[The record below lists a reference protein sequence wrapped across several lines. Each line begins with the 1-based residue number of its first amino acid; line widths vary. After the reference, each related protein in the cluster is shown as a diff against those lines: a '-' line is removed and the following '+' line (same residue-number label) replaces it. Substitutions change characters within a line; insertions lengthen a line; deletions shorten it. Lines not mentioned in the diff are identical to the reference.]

1 MHDVSWL
8 ADLCPPVIMRG
19 KRCATFA
26 LQRRAH
32 CRLAFSSR
40 RGSFPPS
47 VVRIRCAR
55 PAGQSLHRASCLLT
69 AIVPDVSH
77 GSMSE
82 ILRRRRGARVRTSR
96 SSARFRVRRSYP
108 PGTLSAFTN
117 ICRVVAHVH
126 LIRCLRAAVRIISL
140 RSAKRSERLSSP
152 QPMPTES
159 SCQTQGGIPRT
170 KESEYSHAQ
179 C

>member
-32 CRLAFSSR
+32 YRLAFFSR
-40 RGSFPPS
+40 RGSLPPS

-108 PGTLSAFTN
+108 PGTLSAFTKHLPSGRSCAFNPLPKSGGAHN
-117 ICRVVAHVH
+117 IFTF
-126 LIRCLRAAVRIISL
+126 S
-140 RSAKRSERLSSP
+140 
-152 QPMPTES
+152 
-159 SCQTQGGIPRT
+159 QTI
-170 KESEYSHAQ
+170 
-179 C
+179 